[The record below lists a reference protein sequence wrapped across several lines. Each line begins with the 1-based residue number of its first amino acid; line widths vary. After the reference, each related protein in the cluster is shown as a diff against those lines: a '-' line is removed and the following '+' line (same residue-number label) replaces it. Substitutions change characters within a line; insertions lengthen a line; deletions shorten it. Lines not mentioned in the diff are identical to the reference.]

1 LPANP
6 YRPSHPHFQD
16 SRPHFQDSR
25 PQETPMFGD
34 EDTALLGGSISSPLP
49 PQYGLPSSSCHCTGQ
64 SV

>member
-1 LPANP
+1 
-6 YRPSHPHFQD
+6 
-16 SRPHFQDSR
+16 
-25 PQETPMFGD
+25 MFGD